1 MNHRARGFTLLEVL
15 VAVALSVMLLSVLGF
30 AFRISTMAARNA
42 NLRAS
47 ILERLRLINVRMR
60 QEVGAM
66 LPIVQTEGPGI
77 GQTFHCTPDTLI
89 FTTATVENGRS
100 VNVDVKYKL
109 VPDPSSPG
117 RGLLIRYR
125 DKTGPYVY
133 NDPATPNAPLNY
145 KLGDTLVANFVD
157 PYDQADIMLT
167 DVRLATFSFAVINPP
182 PPTDPTDT
190 SLAPRGLPSGVQMKV
205 SFGAEKGNADLL
217 ETATFVFPVHRGK

>member
-1 MNHRARGFTLLEVL
+1 MKQRGFTLMEVL

-42 NLRAS
+42 NLRAT

-66 LPIVQTEGPGI
+66 LPIVQTEGPGM
-77 GQTFHCTPDTLI
+77 GQTFYCTPDTLV
-89 FTTATVENGRS
+89 FSSATVENGRA

-109 VPDPSSPG
+109 IPDPANPG
-117 RGLLIRYR
+117 RGLLVRYR

-133 NDPATPNAPLNY
+133 NDPATANAPLNY
-145 KLGDTLVANFVD
+145 KLGDALAANFVD

-167 DVRLATFSFAVINPP
+167 DVRLATFSFTVINPP
-182 PPTDPTDT
+182 PPADPADT
-190 SLAPRGLPSGVQMKV
+190 SLAPRGLPSAVQINV
-205 SFGAEKGNADLL
+205 SFGAEKGNADMF
-217 ETATFVFPVHRGK
+217 ESATFVFPVYRGK